1 MVKFSG
7 SGAWIPL
14 PGWQV
19 ITKAEDPVVIIG
31 KSDTL
36 PTPLP
41 GKVEP
46 VLVVIDRSQRQ
57 WEADRYFLVE
67 QDNKLELQWFE
78 EDPNLSLLGQLILI
92 MRPKKVLDE
101 SQIGNL
107 MQFED

>member
-1 MVKFSG
+1 
-7 SGAWIPL
+7 
-14 PGWQV
+14 
-19 ITKAEDPVVIIG
+19 
-31 KSDTL
+31 
-36 PTPLP
+36 
-41 GKVEP
+41 
-46 VLVVIDRSQRQ
+46 
-57 WEADRYFLVE
+57 LVE